1 MVIQEAR
8 RVQKVT
14 EYYFSGKLKE
24 IHALRQQGLDI
35 INLGIGSPDL
45 SPDND
50 PVNALVTTARQ
61 PSAHGYQP
69 YIGTPEFRDAIRDY
83 MMEMYG
89 AQFDPNTEILPLMG
103 SKEGIYHIAMSF
115 IDPGDIV
122 LVPNPGYL
130 TYAAASRLAE
140 ADIRTYDLN
149 EKDSWRIDFDALK
162 QLPLDDVKIMWVN
175 YPNMPTGSKGD
186 VGQFE
191 KLVTLAQRHQFLI
204 VNDNPYGQLFDGDPL
219 SIFQVENARDVCLEL
234 NSLSKSHNMAGW
246 RIGWLA
252 GEFEYLKIVL
262 RSKSNMDSGMFLGF
276 QKAAS
281 KALSAEASW
290 YESLRATYEKRRKV
304 GFEILQTLGC
314 EMNPDQQGMFVW
326 GKAPETIDSVP
337 SWVDDIL
344 MKTAVFIVPGGIFG
358 TRGDR
363 YVRLSLCSPE
373 SVLLEALDRIKK
385 MK

>member
-1 MVIQEAR
+1 M
-8 RVQKVT
+8 
-14 EYYFSGKLKE
+14 
-24 IHALRQQGLDI
+24 
-35 INLGIGSPDL
+35 
-45 SPDND
+45 
-50 PVNALVTTARQ
+50 
-61 PSAHGYQP
+61 
-69 YIGTPEFRDAIRDY
+69 
-83 MMEMYG
+83 
-89 AQFDPNTEILPLMG
+89 
-103 SKEGIYHIAMSF
+103 
-115 IDPGDIV
+115 
-122 LVPNPGYL
+122 
-130 TYAAASRLAE
+130 
-140 ADIRTYDLN
+140 
-149 EKDSWRIDFDALK
+149 
-162 QLPLDDVKIMWVN
+162 
-175 YPNMPTGSKGD
+175 
-186 VGQFE
+186 GQFE